1 MKKGSWLLIAN
12 SSSARLFKIQTK
24 HELEEIRNFEHP
36 ESRLHNLDLVSD
48 KPGRDFESVG
58 RARHAIE
65 PVTMPK
71 QVEFE
76 LFAKRLAD
84 YLQEAHHKKE
94 FEDLYIA
101 ASPAFLGLLRQEL
114 SSTVTRSIKGTVDK
128 DMTHIKSSEILSHI
142 PFI

>member
-12 SSSARLFKIQTK
+12 SSSARLFKIQTI
-24 HELEEIRNFEHP
+24 HVLEEIRNFEHP

-48 KPGRDFESVG
+48 KPGRDFESSG
-58 RARHAIE
+58 MGRHALE
-65 PVTMPK
+65 PAVMPK
-71 QVEFE
+71 QLEFE

-84 YLQEAHHKKE
+84 YLQEAHHKRE

-114 SSTVTRSIKGTVDK
+114 SPTVTKSIKGTVDK
-128 DMTHIKSSEILSHI
+128 DITQLKSSEILNHL